1 MAEPLN
7 LLEETIDHL
16 NEGARSV
23 RAFSSYEAF
32 IITKSPDSDEFVIT
46 IDAPPYQKTKTR
58 LLDTYFRDVFGIQ
71 ATY

>member
-1 MAEPLN
+1 MVKPLD

-23 RAFSSYEAF
+23 RAFSTHEAY
-32 IITKSPDSDEFVIT
+32 IITKAIDSEEFVVT

-58 LLDTYFRDVFGIQ
+58 LLDTYFSDVFGIQ
-71 ATY
+71 ANY